1 MNKQSQWLFEAP
13 PRTPSPPKTSSPKAR
28 IVWGSITRI
37 LVVPFRRNF
46 TDFRQEVRK
55 ALGKHITFRSDRG
68 AYLDSL
74 LNSEPT
80 FPKTIQTQH
89 SSMQLAKPPMAEF
102 TPIEVPATFYYTPG
116 FKRVTRIT
124 FP

>member
-1 MNKQSQWLFEAP
+1 MNRQSQWLFEAP
-13 PRTPSPPKTSSPKAR
+13 PKTLPPKDRVVS
-28 IVWGSITRI
+28 GSMTRI
-37 LVVPFRRNF
+37 LVVPFRKNF

-55 ALGKHITFRSDRG
+55 AVGRYVTFRSNQG

-80 FPKTIQTQH
+80 FPQMIQAQH
-89 SSMQLAKPPMAEF
+89 GSIQLARPPMAEF
-102 TPIEVPATFYYTPG
+102 TPIEVPATFIYTPG